1 MSISDKL
8 NVLVENFCHGRR
20 QEFADA
26 IGISVQAFGKW
37 FIRDAIDYKKVA
49 DAFPQV
55 SAEWLLRDEGNMIK
69 SKDYEAHEEYES
81 PIFDAAMASVSELA
95 DDDSFK
101 HSDTVTIPIEL
112 LNLLKEQI
120 KVKDNQISTLM
131 NLINKN

>member
-1 MSISDKL
+1 M
-8 NVLVENFCHGRR
+8 
-20 QEFADA
+20 
-26 IGISVQAFGKW
+26 
-37 FIRDAIDYKKVA
+37 
-49 DAFPQV
+49 FPTV

-69 SKDYEAHEEYES
+69 AKKYEKHEDYES

-101 HSDTVTIPIEL
+101 HSGTVTIPIEL

-120 KVKDNQISTLM
+120 KVKDNQISTLI